1 MAKNLLVTITGY
13 AGEVKESKAGQ
24 YVVIPVPVNRKN
36 DAGEWETI
44 EKHYFNVALDDLGLV
59 KDNLYKITG
68 ELKIS
73 KWKNDAGET
82 QVSFWVTK
90 ATAER
95 LAKVGNPGA
104 TNAADVL
111 TGFGAT
117 PF

>member
-1 MAKNLLVTITGY
+1 MAKNLVVTIQGY
-13 AGEVKESKAGQ
+13 AGEIKESKGGQ
-24 YVVIPVPVNRKN
+24 YVVVPVPVSRKN
-36 DAGEWETI
+36 DAGEWETV
-44 EKHYFNVALDDLGLV
+44 EKHYFNVALDGLNLV

-82 QVSFWVTK
+82 QVSFWVSK
-90 ATAER
+90 ATAEQ
-95 LAKVGNPGA
+95 LAKSGKPGEPS
-104 TNAADVL
+104 AADLL

>member
-1 MAKNLLVTITGY
+1 
-13 AGEVKESKAGQ
+13 
-24 YVVIPVPVNRKN
+24 
-36 DAGEWETI
+36 
-44 EKHYFNVALDDLGLV
+44 LV

-95 LAKVGNPGA
+95 LAKAGNPSES
-104 TNAADVL
+104 NASDL
-111 TGFGAT
+111 IIGFGAT

>member
-1 MAKNLLVTITGY
+1 
-13 AGEVKESKAGQ
+13 
-24 YVVIPVPVNRKN
+24 VNRKN
-36 DAGEWETI
+36 DAGEWEVV

-95 LAKVGNPGA
+95 LAKAGNPSES
-104 TNAADVL
+104 NASDL
-111 TGFGAT
+111 IIGFGAT